1 MRRLVR
7 RVLAAAAPLGELQM
21 VERLARL
28 VPDTG
33 SEALVVLGSLAPR
46 SGTTGH
52 YRQLFKTLA
61 EANLPTFYVPGPDDA
76 PVQEYL
82 QEAYNIEIVYP
93 FLHGVHGTFAF
104 GPGHVLFAGMGGE
117 ILDDPET
124 RREERER
131 LCYPAWEVE
140 YRFKVL
146 QELKDYQKVFLFTT
160 APEHKGLHERGSAVL
175 AEMIKSYKPRLV
187 LLPGTRKHERLGSS
201 LLVMP
206 GRLSEGDFVVVD
218 LREEKIEVGD
228 VR

>member
-28 VPDTG
+28 ALDTG
-33 SEALVVLGSLAPR
+33 SEALVVLGSLMPR

-82 QEAYNIEIVYP
+82 QEACNIEIVYP

-124 RREERER
+124 RREESER
-131 LCYPAWEVE
+131 LRYPAWEVE

-146 QELKDYQKVFLFTT
+146 QELKDYQKVFLFTA

-175 AEMIKSYKPRLV
+175 AEVIKSYKPRLV
-187 LLPGTRKHERLGSS
+187 LVPGPRKHERLGSS